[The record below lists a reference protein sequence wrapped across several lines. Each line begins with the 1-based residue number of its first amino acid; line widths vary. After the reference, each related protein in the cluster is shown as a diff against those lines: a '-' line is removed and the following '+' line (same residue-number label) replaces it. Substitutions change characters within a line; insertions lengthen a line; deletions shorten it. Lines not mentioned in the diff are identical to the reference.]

1 MSSEQQQQQQQEQ
14 EPNNANTHNEFNA
27 IIGRLK
33 TRREIRPSRFQR
45 DLCRGVTGAIAE
57 IPSDWI

>member
-33 TRREIRPSRFQR
+33 TAAKSDQARFQR